1 MVAQMKTFSSTVAAF
16 ASALLLASCATKKDT
31 TPRENTDDTPAMT
44 AHFVDGSAPSKK
56 KPLLADTWSF
66 FSNLLPRKAPPTPT
80 ASPVQWA
87 GEIRMVNIAENF
99 VLVESITAVATVPG
113 EKYLAVQNGRE
124 TGVVRMTSLRNPPFL
139 IADIVSGD
147 PSPGDKIHLPQPTV
161 SAQSMEN
168 APSKKPGLF
177 LKWLHEILPT
187 SKPKE

>member
-1 MVAQMKTFSSTVAAF
+1 MIPMLFKAAAVALT
-16 ASALLLASCATKKDT
+16 ASLLMSSCATKS
-31 TPRENTDDTPAMT
+31 TPRETPENST
-44 AHFVDGSAPSKK
+44 ALEATFVDQPSGVKK
-56 KPLLADTWSF
+56 SPLAGLGSF
-66 FSNLLPRKAPPTPT
+66 FSNLLPRKNPRPPA

-161 SAQSMEN
+161 SAQSMES